1 MTYKNKTVEELKNI
15 CRIRNIKGYSKLRKD
30 EIIKLIKKNMKGGNN
45 ITNYQTIF
53 NKLIREVGININSN
67 NNYYLS
73 LESDKNATYWSGKI
87 IPNTNN
93 GKSYTNKAKNMLQ
106 KPDSYNQ
113 ATGPVS
119 ILNMVVRSSE
129 DGFQSVSS
137 MRVHPLYYSKSQKAF
152 LVEKDLR

>member
-45 ITNYQTIF
+45 ITYYQTIF
-53 NKLIREVGININSN
+53 NRLIRKAREQKININLN

-73 LESDKNATYWSGKI
+73 LESDKNATYMFGAKMA
-87 IPNTNN
+87 PNN
-93 GKSYTNKAKNMLQ
+93 YTNKAKNMLQ
-106 KPDSYNQ
+106 NPGSYNQ
-113 ATGPVS
+113 DTGPVS

-137 MRVHPLYYSKSQKAF
+137 MRVHPIYHSDEDKAF
-152 LVEKDLR
+152 LVQKR

>member
-53 NKLIREVGININSN
+53 NKLIRKAGININSI

-73 LESDKNATYWSGKI
+73 LESDKNATYMFGTKI
-87 IPNTNN
+87 APNN
-93 GKSYTNKAKNMLQ
+93 YTNTAKNMI
-106 KPDSYNQ
+106 YNPKKYSP
-113 ATGPVS
+113 TTVYRP

-137 MRVHPLYYSKSQKAF
+137 IRVRPIYYSVTDSAF
-152 LVEKDLR
+152 LVQKDDR

>member
-45 ITNYQTIF
+45 ITYYQTIF
-53 NKLIREVGININSN
+53 NYLIKKVQVNSN
-67 NNYYLS
+67 KTYYIS
-73 LESDKNATYWSGKI
+73 LESDKNATYWSGDKMA
-87 IPNTNN
+87 PNN
-93 GKSYTNKAKNMLQ
+93 YTLKARNMLQ
-106 KPDSYNQ
+106 NPGSYNK

-137 MRVHPLYYSKSQKAF
+137 IRVRPIYYSKSQKAF